1 MNQPAKLISEEY
13 RRGQIALHENPD
25 YGVASVGYAPLV
37 AQVMN
42 AVGATELLDYGAGKG
57 RLGESLNQ
65 HLHRPITIYHYDPA
79 RPEWAAEPAPA
90 QFVACIDV
98 LEHIEP
104 DLLENVLD
112 DLQRVTASTGIF
124 TVHTGPARKQLPD
137 GRNAHLIQQPA
148 SWWLPKFMARFDLEI
163 FNRTQNGFWIVVR
176 NRAAND
182 ARNAICIKQTLP
194 DATPSAPTAAISH
207 DVRKLLLDAL
217 RLHQAERFDDAAGLY
232 RSALALS
239 PDHPDGNRLYGT
251 LCLQTGHFDDAERY
265 LSRALASSPDDAET
279 LSNLGA
285 VQIHTGR
292 PADALLC
299 LKKAIALRPA
309 FPDAL
314 SNLGEALR
322 QVGESAGARTALN
335 QALALEPN
343 HANAFFNLGV
353 LNADE
358 RDYPG
363 AIQCFEQTLAL
374 FPSHLAA
381 QRQLANAHIILGHYP
396 EAELLCRN
404 ILAVDP
410 EAHEVRCAL
419 TSILTSAGYLEEA
432 CEQIDIILAAVP
444 DHPRA
449 LVCLG
454 NVLRQAGRLEE
465 ALNLFGRLVS
475 LGQEEPRA
483 LGGMVDTH
491 IALGDFEGA
500 LKLAQEAVRRFPEDG
515 LLYLD
520 LGVAQEKLCRP
531 NDACDS
537 YRTGLRFLP
546 DHPVLHFNLGMQ
558 LLLLGRFDE
567 GWREYEWRT
576 RLAVWG
582 VRPSSQK
589 YWRGE
594 PLNGKSLVIEA
605 EQGAGDTLQFVRL
618 LPELAARGIH
628 VVLEYQPSL
637 RRLLENADGVAES
650 RETGSPSQN
659 AGEWHASLL
668 SLPGILGINAD
679 TIPSAVPYLKT
690 SEKDVEAWC
699 ERLKADS
706 GYRVGIAWS
715 GNPQHMNDANRS
727 CPLSCL
733 APLLQVPGAN
743 FYSLQPGSGPILHSE
758 PGAERVID
766 LTDSINDFA
775 DTAALMMNL
784 DLVISVDTSVAHLA
798 GALARPVWTLL
809 PFAPDWRWQTERT
822 DSPWYPSMRLFR
834 QHRPRSWLEP
844 IQEAVQ
850 ALAET
855 IAAWRASAGG

>member
-1 MNQPAKLISEEY
+1 MSQPAKLITEEY
-13 RRGQIALHENPD
+13 RRGQMALHENPE
-25 YGVASVGYAPLV
+25 YGVASIGYAPLV
-37 AQVMN
+37 AQ
-42 AVGATELLDYGAGKG
+42 AIDATGATELLDYGAGKG
-57 RLGESLNQ
+57 RLGETLRQ
-65 HLHRPITIYHYDPA
+65 HLQRPITIRHYDPA

-104 DLLENVLD
+104 DLLDNVLD
-112 DLQRVTASTGIF
+112 DLQRVTAGTGIF

-148 SWWLPKFMARFDLEI
+148 SWWLPKFMARFELEI

-176 NRAAND
+176 NRAKYD
-182 ARNAICIKQTLP
+182 ASI
-194 DATPSAPTAAISH
+194 AISIRQALPGAVQPAPSVALAQ
-207 DVRKLLLDAL
+207 DVRKLLLEAL
-217 RLHQAERFDDAAGLY
+217 RLHQTERFGEATELY
-232 RSALALS
+232 MSALALS
-239 PDHPDGNRLYGT
+239 PDQPDGNRLYGT

-265 LSRALASSPDDAET
+265 LRRALAAAPDNAET

-285 VQIHTGR
+285 VLIHTGR
-292 PADALLC
+292 PADAVPC
-299 LKKAIALRPA
+299 LEKSIALHPD

-322 QVGESAGARTALN
+322 QTGDRASAHMMLSR
-335 QALALEPN
+335 ALALDSK

-374 FPSHLAA
+374 FPGHQAA

-396 EAELLCRN
+396 EAEVLCRN
-404 ILAVDP
+404 ILAADP

-465 ALNLFGRLVS
+465 ALNLFERLIS

-483 LGGMVDTH
+483 LGGVVDIH
-491 IALGDFEGA
+491 IAMGDFEGA
-500 LKLAQEAVRRFPEDG
+500 LKLAQEAVRRFPEEG

-531 NDACDS
+531 HDACDS

-546 DHPVLHFNLGMQ
+546 DHPALHFNLGTQ

-582 VRPSSQK
+582 IRPSSQN

-594 PLNGKSLVIEA
+594 PLGGKSLVVEA

-618 LPELAARGIH
+618 LPVLAARDIH
-628 VVLEYQPSL
+628 VVLECQPSL
-637 RRLLENADGVAES
+637 RRLLENADGIAEL
-650 RETGSPSQN
+650 REAGPPSQKD
-659 AGEWHASLL
+659 GEWQTSLL
-668 SLPGILGINAD
+668 SLPGILGISAD
-679 TIPSAVPYLKT
+679 TIPSAVPYLKAP
-690 SEKDVEAWC
+690 EKDIEAWR
-699 ERLKADS
+699 ERLKADR

-715 GNPQHMNDANRS
+715 GNPQHINDANRS
-727 CPLSCL
+727 CPLSCF
-733 APLLQVPGAN
+733 APLFEIQGAS
-743 FYSLQPGSGPILHSE
+743 FYSLQPGGGSALRSE
-758 PGAERVID
+758 PTTRRVID
-766 LTDSINDFA
+766 LTDSIGDFA
-775 DTAALMMNL
+775 DTAALLMNM

-798 GALARPVWTLL
+798 GALAKPVWTLL
-809 PFAPDWRWQTERT
+809 PFAPDWRWQTQRT

-834 QHRPRSWLEP
+834 QHKPRSWQEP
-844 IQEAVQ
+844 VQEAAQ
-850 ALAET
+850 TLAEN
-855 IAAWRASAGG
+855 IAARRASAEG

>member
-1 MNQPAKLISEEY
+1 MSQPAKLISEEY
-13 RRGQIALHENPD
+13 RRGQIALHENPE

-57 RLGESLNQ
+57 RLGESLDQ
-65 HLHRPITIYHYDPA
+65 YLHRTITIHHYDPA

-124 TVHTGPARKQLPD
+124 TVHTGPARKHLPD

-176 NRAAND
+176 NRATND
-182 ARNAICIKQTLP
+182 ARNPICVKQTLP
-194 DATPSAPTAAISH
+194 DATPPAPTVEISQ

-239 PDHPDGNRLYGT
+239 PDQPDGNRLYGT

-299 LKKAIALRPA
+299 LRKAIALRPA

-322 QVGESAGARTALN
+322 QVGDSAGARTALN
-335 QALALEPN
+335 QALALKSN

-353 LNADE
+353 LNAE
-358 RDYPG
+358 EHDYRS

-374 FPSHLAA
+374 FPHHHAA
-381 QRQLANAHIILGHYP
+381 QRQLADAHIVLGHYP
-396 EAELLCRN
+396 EAEALCRK
-404 ILAVDP
+404 ILAADIG
-410 EAHEVRCAL
+410 AHEVRCAL
-419 TSILTSAGYLEEA
+419 ISILTSAGYLEEA
-432 CEQIDIILAAVP
+432 CEQIEIILAVVP
-444 DHPRA
+444 DHSRA

-454 NVLRQAGRLEE
+454 NILRQSGRLEE
-465 ALNLFGRLVS
+465 ALSLFERLIS

-483 LGGMVDTH
+483 LGGVVDTR
-491 IALGDFEGA
+491 IAMGDFEGA
-500 LKLAQEAVRRFPEDG
+500 LKLAQEAVRRFPEEG

-546 DHPVLHFNLGMQ
+546 DHPALHFNLGTQ

-576 RLAVWG
+576 RLAAWG
-582 VRPSSQK
+582 IRPSSQN

-594 PLNGKSLVIEA
+594 PLGGKSLVVEA

-618 LPELAARGIH
+618 LPELAARNIH
-628 VVLEYQPSL
+628 VVLECQPSL
-637 RRLLENADGVAES
+637 RRLLENADGIAEL
-650 RETGSPSQN
+650 REAGPPSQKD
-659 AGEWHASLL
+659 GEWQASLL
-668 SLPGILGINAD
+668 SLPGILGISAD
-679 TIPSAVPYLKT
+679 TIPSAVPYLKAP
-690 SEKDVEAWC
+690 EKDIEAWR
-699 ERLKADS
+699 ERLKADR

-727 CPLSCL
+727 CPLSCF
-733 APLLQVPGAN
+733 APLFEIQGAS
-743 FYSLQPGSGPILHSE
+743 FYSLQPGGGSALRSE
-758 PGAERVID
+758 PTARRVID
-766 LTDSINDFA
+766 LTDSIGDFA
-775 DTAALMMNL
+775 DTAALLINM

-798 GALARPVWTLL
+798 GALAKPVWTLL
-809 PFAPDWRWQTERT
+809 PFAPDWRWQTQRT

-834 QHRPRSWLEP
+834 QHKPRSWQEP
-844 IQEAVQ
+844 AQEAAQ
-850 ALAET
+850 ALAEI
-855 IAAWRASAGG
+855 IAARRASAGG